1 MSIAIPKKLKKL
13 YVNPK
18 QKSFLKA
25 DAKLKV
31 FYAGRGGA
39 KSFTIG
45 LQTALRVNAMPKALY
60 GLFGPNLK
68 MLKNNTMPSMISA
81 LHEVGFIEERSKK
94 VGNFICFKKPPEHWE
109 HPYHEIKDFSDVI
122 SFANGY
128 AVQLISWYDAS
139 TARGKSLDGCD
150 VDEACLLDHD
160 TWSKELLPTIR
171 GNRFKYRGNKY
182 HQQICLYTSP
192 NWLPSGAWVSDYE
205 RKKDKSI
212 FFLRSSSWDNV
223 KILGKETLEMWKRD
237 LPELIYKVEIMGE
250 SVDTVPNCFYNEFDE
265 KKHTY
270 IPNLHS
276 PLSDI
281 DLNAPIYV
289 SFDFNARFL
298 SCVVAQVF
306 DGEIRILREIFIKG
320 VSVIENLVDLVC
332 SEFAFMANKNVKI
345 YGDRGGY
352 ESQNYVSS
360 KNALGKESVFE
371 SIIRQFSDN
380 AWTPALEA
388 QIYYSNHQERYEVIN
403 KAFSENESHL
413 PKIKINKRGC
423 INLCICLRKTS
434 VLGDYQ
440 KDKRSEND
448 GFTPPEQSVHLT
460 DCADYVLFPIIKNG
474 FSKKS
479 VQAAAGML
487 FG

>member
-1 MSIAIPKKLKKL
+1 MKMQNLNLKQI
-13 YVNPK
+13 YVNKK
-18 QKSFLKA
+18 QVAFLKS
-25 DAKLKV
+25 DAKFKI

-45 LQTALRVNAMPKALY
+45 LQTALRVISMPKAVF
-60 GLFGPNLK
+60 GLFGPTFQ
-68 MLKNNTMPSMISA
+68 MLKNNTLPSVLSA
-81 LHEVGFIEERSKK
+81 LREMGFVEQKSNNIGHF
-94 VGNFICFKKPPEHWE
+94 VCFRKPPEHWDQ
-109 HPYHEIKDFSDVI
+109 PFHEIKDFTNVI
-122 SFANGY
+122 SFCNGF
-128 AVQLISWYDAS
+128 AVQLISWHDAS
-139 TARGKSLDGCD
+139 LVRGKSLDGCD

-160 TWSKELLPTIR
+160 TWSKEFFPTIR
-171 GNRFKYRGNKY
+171 GNRFRFLGNKF
-182 HQQICLYTSP
+182 HQQICLYSSP
-192 NWLPSGAWVSDYE
+192 NWLSSGAWVSDYE
-205 RKKDKSI
+205 KINDKNV

-223 KILGKETLEMWKRD
+223 HILGKETLKTWQRD
-237 LPELIYKVEIMGE
+237 LPELVYRVEILGE
-250 SVDTVPNCFYNEFDE
+250 SVDTVPNCFYNEFEE
-265 KKHTY
+265 KKHSY
-270 IPNLHS
+270 IPNLHT

-298 SCVVAQVF
+298 SCIVAQVF

-320 VSVIENLVDLVC
+320 VSVIENLVDLIC
-332 SEFAFMANKNVKI
+332 TEFAFMSNKNVKI

-360 KNALGKESVFE
+360 KNAIGKEAVFE

-380 AWTPALEA
+380 AWSPNLEA

-403 KAFSENESHL
+403 QAFSEKEIHL
-413 PKIKINKRGC
+413 PKIRINKRGC
-423 INLCICLRKTS
+423 INLCIALRKTS

-460 DCADYVLFPIIKNG
+460 DCVDYVIFPIIKNNVG
-474 FSKKS
+474 KKFKAS
-479 VQAAAGML
+479 AGML